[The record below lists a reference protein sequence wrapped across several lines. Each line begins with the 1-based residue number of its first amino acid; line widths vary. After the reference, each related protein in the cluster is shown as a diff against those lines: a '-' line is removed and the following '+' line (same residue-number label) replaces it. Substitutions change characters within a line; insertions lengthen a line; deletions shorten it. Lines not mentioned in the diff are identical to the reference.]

1 MPKVSVV
8 VASTRDSAT
17 LGRFLA
23 LLMPTC
29 TARSIEIVVARACPP
44 EEYRDLAA
52 AWPSVLFMP
61 AQDNATVR
69 QLRVA
74 GLSAAEGDI
83 VTLIEDTTLPDEAW
97 LADLPPAATPDPVAS

>member
-8 VASTRDSAT
+8 VASTQPADA
-17 LGRFLA
+17 LGRFLTW
-23 LLMPTC
+23 LLPMC
-29 TARSIEIVVARACPP
+29 NARSIEIVVARNCPID
-44 EEYRDLAA
+44 EYHALEK

-61 AQDNATVR
+61 AQDDATIR

-83 VTLIEDTTLPDEAW
+83 VTIVEDTWTLDDEW
-97 LADLPPAATPDPVAS
+97 LADLPAAAPNSEAT